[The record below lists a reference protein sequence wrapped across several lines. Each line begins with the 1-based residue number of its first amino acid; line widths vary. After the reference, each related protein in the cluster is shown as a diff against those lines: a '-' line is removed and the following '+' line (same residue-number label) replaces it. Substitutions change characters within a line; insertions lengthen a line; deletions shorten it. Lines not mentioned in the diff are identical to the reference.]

1 MLVLIALVLTACSG
15 DDDGTPRAA
24 GVTTTTTRR
33 TTTTAEACPPGSPPP
48 TATDGSAAEVVAKFG
63 DVQIAIVDRG
73 ASVDVVS
80 LFAGCAE
87 APVQIDGATAALP
100 VGGTVTHGDGIR
112 CTGDRIVVLS
122 ATSDDG
128 KTYQA
133 KATTYRLEG
142 TRLVAG
148 AVKAATLDS
157 SRDTEALRAYY
168 ELDC

>member
-1 MLVLIALVLTACSG
+1 MLVLIGVAVAACSG
-15 DDDGTPRAA
+15 DDGGKPRAA
-24 GVTTTTTRR
+24 GVTTTTTERR
-33 TTTTAEACPPGSPPP
+33 TTTAEACPPGSPPP

-87 APVQIDGATAALP
+87 TPVRLDGATAAFP
-100 VGGTVTHGDGIR
+100 IGGTVTHGDGIR
-112 CTGDRIVVLS
+112 CAGDRIVVLS
-122 ATSDDG
+122 TTSDDG

-133 KATTYRLEG
+133 KATTYRLVR
-142 TRLVAG
+142 TTLVAG

-157 SRDTEALRAYY
+157 SRDADALRAYY
-168 ELDC
+168 EVDC